1 VAIVGAGS
9 LAAFSAEVEPS
20 DLEPKI
26 PVPLSAGD
34 NSPKIKEGPAV
45 TSSAAPTTGD
55 SAVLI
60 PALKGV
66 VFLSSRAALQTGG
79 VTMQGVDAAAVP
91 LLAGSDFARIL
102 AQYMGQPVTL
112 NRLNAF
118 THDVVVFYREHS
130 RPIVDVLVPE
140 QDVSRGTVQVL
151 VLEGRLGKVRVE
163 GNKYFS
169 SAAIAGQ
176 IRTQPGAPIDGTP
189 LLADLAWLNQN
200 PFRQVDLVFARG
212 ELPGETDVLLRTKDI
227 LPLRAYTGYE
237 DSGNV
242 TTGEDRYLFGVNWGN
257 ALGLDQQFNYQFMAS
272 PDFKKLK
279 AHSGSYVI
287 PLPWR
292 HTLTIF
298 GNYAT
303 SVPDLGGDYFNLTG
317 KSWQVSMRYAVP
329 LPDLFA
335 GRMTQKVTA
344 GFDFKRSN
352 NNLQFGGYQIFDQE
366 TDVDQFVATYAASV
380 KDRFGSTS
388 AELEGVVSPGGLSN
402 YNHTVDFEDSRSLSR
417 ADYAYGNLV
426 IERTTNLWADFVW
439 TVRLTAQWADQNL
452 LSSEQLGL
460 GGYDTLPGYE
470 EREANGDNGFLLANE
485 LHAPVFSPLNP
496 DFPDWHDDCFFC

>member
-1 VAIVGAGS
+1 
-9 LAAFSAEVEPS
+9 
-20 DLEPKI
+20 
-26 PVPLSAGD
+26 
-34 NSPKIKEGPAV
+34 
-45 TSSAAPTTGD
+45 
-55 SAVLI
+55 
-60 PALKGV
+60 
-66 VFLSSRAALQTGG
+66 
-79 VTMQGVDAAAVP
+79 
-91 LLAGSDFARIL
+91 
-102 AQYMGQPVTL
+102 
-112 NRLNAF
+112 
-118 THDVVVFYREHS
+118 
-130 RPIVDVLVPE
+130 
-140 QDVSRGTVQVL
+140 
-151 VLEGRLGKVRVE
+151 VE

-485 LHAPVFSPLNP
+485 LHAPVFSPLKILGWKKANDELKFLVFFDHGEVGNHQLLP
-496 DFPDWHDDCFFC
+496 DETRHLILASAGPGLRYALSPYVTVRFDYGWQLRPSGVSELQRTERGHLGIVVAY